1 MVGFRVVNKSSFTFE
16 TDLPPASR
24 DIHPSGILHAF
35 RSTASPSTIKN
46 SIRVTSQTSNAD
58 VSSDNDDDD
67 DNNKNS
73 PKLPKNTSNSISNN
87 ITEEH
92 TFAWIQNTFHIETA
106 LSLFTTHGFQD
117 SNTVFIP
124 YSTKANW
131 LTKYPH
137 AEPAMECL
145 DDGKCVV
152 IMNWRP
158 YPNALGEGGIRDALG
173 AAGNGDDVGD
183 ADDDGGDK
191 GGGKNDAET
200 NAAIEKRSRRRYA
213 ARSKVNLFNDK
224 NFIPDAERDELHVEI
239 YNYLVWLKEKAGDVE
254 RREEEIEFER
264 KVAAMV
270 PPVEVEEEDGNDGDG
285 EEDGGGDGGD
295 DDNDEEAGGEEVT
308 RKKKSAAVE
317 KGGRKKTGI
326 NFEEL
331 QGVLDK
337 MEAAFYILPNAK
349 LEAAEEEAAVAA
361 VAAAEKELAAAKSAE
376 EMSAAKETEEMA
388 VAKAAA
394 ENKEFA
400 AAKEE
405 EAAAV
410 AEAASEEMIQ
420 QKRQRQEGEEE
431 EEEEGGDWRVVKK
444 RRGGEQEGEQEQ
456 GGEEAAGEPMGQG
469 DEGAATTGRQPAQE
483 GEGAA
488 GEPDHGGKAVANEP
502 NQADKD
508 AAKEQQPTQEGIEAS
523 TEQPPNDAEANAE
536 ADGKEIPPP
545 PKESKP
551 TLLESA
557 LSEALFQ
564 KVMARDLAGMPKR
577 RSRKRRRQSRKR
589 RRQVRDSAPRWQV
602 EGFDEMF
609 QRLKDY
615 KEEHGTC
622 AVPRNPR
629 KTDEMYGKVR
639 FVCSVCVWFL
649 MKSVGFLFIVV
660 DAQHTYSTPE
670 NNTCQLS
677 SISVLCCTQF
687 LVVVPMAWGGN

>member
-295 DDNDEEAGGEEVT
+295 
-308 RKKKSAAVE
+308 
-317 KGGRKKTGI
+317 
-326 NFEEL
+326 
-331 QGVLDK
+331 
-337 MEAAFYILPNAK
+337 
-349 LEAAEEEAAVAA
+349 EEEA
-361 VAAAEKELAAAKSAE
+361 
-376 EMSAAKETEEMA
+376 TE
-388 VAKAAA
+388 VT
-394 ENKEFA
+394 
-400 AAKEE
+400 
-405 EAAAV
+405 EAT
-410 AEAASEEMIQ
+410 EAT
-420 QKRQRQEGEEE
+420 
-431 EEEEGGDWRVVKK
+431 
-444 RRGGEQEGEQEQ
+444 
-456 GGEEAAGEPMGQG
+456 
-469 DEGAATTGRQPAQE
+469 DEGTKG
-483 GEGAA
+483 
-488 GEPDHGGKAVANEP
+488 
-502 NQADKD
+502 
-508 AAKEQQPTQEGIEAS
+508 
-523 TEQPPNDAEANAE
+523 
-536 ADGKEIPPP
+536 
-545 PKESKP
+545 
-551 TLLESA
+551 
-557 LSEALFQ
+557 SEDTDVLT
-564 KVMARDLAGMPKR
+564 
-577 RSRKRRRQSRKR
+577 
-589 RRQVRDSAPRWQV
+589 V
-602 EGFDEMF
+602 E
-609 QRLKDY
+609 
-615 KEEHGTC
+615 
-622 AVPRNPR
+622 
-629 KTDEMYGKVR
+629 
-639 FVCSVCVWFL
+639 
-649 MKSVGFLFIVV
+649 
-660 DAQHTYSTPE
+660 
-670 NNTCQLS
+670 
-677 SISVLCCTQF
+677 
-687 LVVVPMAWGGN
+687 